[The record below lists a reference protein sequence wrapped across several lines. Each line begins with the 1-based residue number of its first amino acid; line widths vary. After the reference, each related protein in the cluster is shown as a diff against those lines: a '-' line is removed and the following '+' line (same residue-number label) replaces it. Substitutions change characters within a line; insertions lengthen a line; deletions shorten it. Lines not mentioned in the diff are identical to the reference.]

1 MRLDVIC
8 VGRLKE
14 RYWRDA
20 ADEYLK
26 RLGPYA
32 KVTMTEVPDRDVTAD
47 EARALEAEA
56 AGVLK
61 ALPEGATVAVLEI
74 GGVARSSESFAEWL
88 RALGVEGRSHVVFV
102 LGGAA
107 GLHPDVLARADERI
121 SLGPL
126 TLPHQMARVVLLEQ
140 IYRAFRIIRGEPYHR

>member
-1 MRLDVIC
+1 MRITVIA

-14 RYWRDA
+14 RHWREA

-32 KVTMTEVPDRDVTAD
+32 KVVMAEVPDRDVSAD
-47 EARALEAEA
+47 EARALETEA

-61 ALPEGATVAVLEI
+61 AIPEGATVAALEI
-74 GGVARSSESFAEWL
+74 GGVARSSEDFAAWL
-88 RALGVEGRSHVVFV
+88 EALGVAGRSHVVFV

-140 IYRAFRIIRGEPYHR
+140 IYRAFRITRGEPYHR